1 MNLFTRY
8 SVVYGLL
15 ILFPSGM
22 LRSEVSLQDFS
33 KVNGALITTHQ
44 PLVLK
49 KYQST
54 MDLKEYY
61 GDYGGAFKVDSAR
74 KPLGESRFVIT
85 LTGKTAQIDRM
96 NMDGYAIVACHELGH
111 VLGGYPLQKNA
122 IDSWSSVEGQ
132 ADWYATNQ
140 CMWTYVKIVNATT
153 LIRDFDRDFIA
164 RCDQAFHGDLEKIM
178 GCLRII
184 SGVQA
189 MADYFNR
196 SLPVDKK
203 VSLFAKD
210 SRVVEKT
217 LQRYPSD
224 QCRVDTYMAGLFNSP
239 RPRCWFSE

>member
-1 MNLFTRY
+1 MNLFTWY
-8 SVVYGLL
+8 YVVCGLL
-15 ILFPSGM
+15 IFLPSGM
-22 LRSEVSLQDFS
+22 LLSEVSLQDFTS
-33 KVNGALITTHQ
+33 VNGALIKTHQ
-44 PLVLK
+44 PLVQK
-49 KYQST
+49 QWKST
-54 MDLKEYY
+54 IDLKEYY
-61 GDYGGAFKVDSAR
+61 DEYGGAFKVDSAR

-96 NMDGYAIVACHELGH
+96 NLDGYAIVACHELGH
-111 VLGGYPLQKNA
+111 VLGGFPYQKNA
-122 IDSWSSVEGQ
+122 LDSWSSVEGQ

-140 CMWTYVKIVNATT
+140 CMWAYVKIVNAST
-153 LIRDFDRDFIA
+153 LMRDFDRDLIA

-203 VSLFAKD
+203 VSLFAQD
-210 SRVVEKT
+210 PRVVEKT

-224 QCRVDTYMAGLFNSP
+224 QCRVDTYMAGLFSGP